1 MLPAFFAS
9 IYIFHGIF
17 PGSLRGGSFFSFF
30 FFNYMRATG
39 ELRWKMMG
47 AVGFLSFSFYIR
59 EGQRMKWEAE
69 ERRAEQNLGLIH
81 IGDIT
86 DEVLDS
92 LLDQEG
98 LEVDP
103 VDRLEGDIPLHKAVR
118 FANGLAE
125 GEWGAGVE
133 LVELLLDAGADP
145 RFVLD
150 RLLTLFPFLFSALS
164 LFLVL
169 RDFWDCVYRRTDS

>member
-1 MLPAFFAS
+1 MEDDGCSRLF
-9 IYIFHGIF
+9 IFWNI
-17 PGSLRGGSFFSFF
+17 
-30 FFNYMRATG
+30 
-39 ELRWKMMG
+39 
-47 AVGFLSFSFYIR
+47 I

-69 ERRAEQNLGLIH
+69 ERRAKQNLGLIH

-145 RFVLD
+145 RFVLS
-150 RLLTLFPFLFSALS
+150 RLLTLFLVFSL
-164 LFLVL
+164 LFLSFSFFEIFGIACI
-169 RDFWDCVYRRTDS
+169 DRRTANVSSAEEQTGSATKPS

>member
-1 MLPAFFAS
+1 MQSAF
-9 IYIFHGIF
+9 YI
-17 PGSLRGGSFFSFF
+17 
-30 FFNYMRATG
+30 
-39 ELRWKMMG
+39 
-47 AVGFLSFSFYIR
+47 YIR
-59 EGQRMKWEAE
+59 EGQARDEVGSRGE
-69 ERRAEQNLGLIH
+69 DRANTY
-81 IGDIT
+81 GDVT

-125 GEWGAGVE
+125 GEWGVGVE

-145 RFVLD
+145 RYVLALPCFSFFLSF
-150 RLLTLFPFLFSALS
+150 LLFGIHFPCNYCMYRQRQRRLS
-164 LFLVL
+164 LFLL
-169 RDFWDCVYRRTDS
+169 TA

>member
-1 MLPAFFAS
+1 MEDDGCSRLF
-9 IYIFHGIF
+9 IFW
-17 PGSLRGGSFFSFF
+17 
-30 FFNYMRATG
+30 N
-39 ELRWKMMG
+39 
-47 AVGFLSFSFYIR
+47 IR
-59 EGQRMKWEAE
+59 EGQRMKWEEE
-69 ERRAEQNLGLIH
+69 ERRAKQNLGLIH

-150 RLLTLFPFLFSALS
+150 RLLTLFLFFSFLCSFSLS
-164 LFLVL
+164 RSSRFLGL
-169 RDFWDCVYRRTDS
+169 RV